1 MKMMKKWTCVT
12 LLCAGFSSAGRLS
25 AASEMLEVLRETGF
39 RGGLA
44 VRIECDDG
52 GLLTGL
58 GAMEPVLV
66 QAVDTDLKRIAEVR
80 AGLLARKVYGKVSL
94 VSFDPG
100 NGCTVRDA
108 LGTRSVQR

>member
-1 MKMMKKWTCVT
+1 MMKKLVCVT
-12 LLCAGFSSAGRLS
+12 MLCAGLSSVGRWS
-25 AASEMLEVLRETGF
+25 TASEVSEVLRKTGF
-39 RGGLA
+39 QGGLA
-44 VRIECDDG
+44 VCIGCDDV
-52 GLLTGL
+52 GLLMGL